1 MGITPLTIGR
11 LLDFVLDD
19 ADARPIELAARGTP
33 ELRSLVLQARAL
45 LELAVEG
52 QAGLGPGVRRRLQQV
67 LAFGRPQPW
76 EFEPMPRPALR
87 GPRTLIRE
95 VDSGLAALRGT
106 QQSPPPPRPEPE
118 FASARL
124 GPFEPGTAVTLTV
137 GGIETTLRCAAEDA
151 ARWLVVDLSAA
162 PIKFFSGGWA
172 LWLPDGGPP
181 RRAHFGSDG
190 LATFA
195 WPAEPS
201 GALRVD
207 AAVAFVIELA
217 IAT

>member
-1 MGITPLTIGR
+1 M
-11 LLDFVLDD
+11 
-19 ADARPIELAARGTP
+19 
-33 ELRSLVLQARAL
+33 QK
-45 LELAVEG
+45 
-52 QAGLGPGVRRRLQQV
+52 
-67 LAFGRPQPW
+67 
-76 EFEPMPRPALR
+76 PA
-87 GPRTLIRE
+87 
-95 VDSGLAALRGT
+95 
-106 QQSPPPPRPEPE
+106 PPPRPEPE

-124 GPFEPGTAVTLTV
+124 GPFEPGTAVTLAV
-137 GGIETTLRCAAEDA
+137 GGMETTLRCTVEDA
-151 ARWLVVDLSAA
+151 ARKLVVDLSAA

-217 IAT
+217 ITT